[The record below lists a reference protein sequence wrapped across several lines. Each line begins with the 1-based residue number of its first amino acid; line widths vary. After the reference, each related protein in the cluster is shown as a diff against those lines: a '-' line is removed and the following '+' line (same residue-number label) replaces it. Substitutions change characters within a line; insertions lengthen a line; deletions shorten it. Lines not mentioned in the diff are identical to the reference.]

1 MVTVTTTKRKA
12 SGTYQRAWYY
22 CPAAHTKGPT
32 VCTHTKRYRKDVLEL
47 RLENRAV
54 KEPRPKAFRSRF
66 AVAKRFGAPGICD
79 RVTTHQADGRR
90 RRSSLRLGR
99 WR

>member
-1 MVTVTTTKRKA
+1 MVAVTTTKRKA

-47 RLENRAV
+47 WLENRAV
-54 KEPRPKAFRSRF
+54 KAMKRKNLAALA
-66 AVAKRFGAPGICD
+66 AVINEALRRHAA
-79 RVTTHQADGRR
+79 RTTGREDELRAELARAEAERER
-90 RRSSLRLGR
+90 R
-99 WR
+99 